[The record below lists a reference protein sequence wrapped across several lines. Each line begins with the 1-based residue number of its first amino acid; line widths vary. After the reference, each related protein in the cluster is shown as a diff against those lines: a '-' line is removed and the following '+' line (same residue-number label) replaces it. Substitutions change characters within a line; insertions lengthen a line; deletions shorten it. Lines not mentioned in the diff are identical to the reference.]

1 MGEKVEAFHRK
12 TNGYRV
18 GKIVAVHK
26 STGLYDVS
34 FDEGGEELDISR
46 DLIRSINADGGR
58 NDEQASPSAYKVG
71 DQVEAN
77 REGKDIWRY
86 AVIAKVHPDSYYDV
100 VYTDRAREN
109 RIPPNY
115 VRGLYASVDQ
125 ISATSNKASVDV
137 FANPSGFDDITVD
150 DVSLGM
156 IVEARYHGGKQYFT
170 GTITRISKR
179 SNTVDILYEDGD
191 AETFLPVEYV
201 RLIPGKSI
209 HSNNSGNSKEADPPR
224 DGPVVQQ
231 EALYPVGTAIEGN
244 FQGKNRWYPAVVTRI
259 RHLDNGECR
268 YAVRYK
274 DGDFE
279 ENVPQ
284 HMLRMPK
291 LRPLNDSGSDGAA
304 ASANA
309 HAASSASTTTATSS
323 STDPAADSPL
333 KNRRVTPSSTPS
345 ESNGRG
351 GDNASSTDASPSR
364 HHHRHHRGH
373 HRSHHKKQDTKPDK
387 NRNDDDDD
395 DDQLGNFGGD
405 DHDDHPGPV
414 LSTKIA
420 GDLHLATSA
429 PGRAKK
435 HRHHHRHHR
444 HHGDEPSVSGSSTAR
459 QDSRSTTP
467 LPAERPVEAE
477 APAQGSRSRTAP
489 SRNDPPPSAGRMV
502 PQELDADEQRPTTAP
517 TAATSKPDKKT
528 TDRGIPLNSVR
539 IEANFQGKGVWF
551 PGRLIKERGNGT
563 VDVLYDDGDKE
574 LGVPVDRIRPINSN
588 RPAVDPVVKP
598 AESTAATDASR
609 LSESQERNG
618 ADKSQGR
625 HHHHRKD
632 KKPSGPGEYAVGD
645 RVMADFRNQGQYY
658 AGTVKRLHS
667 HGLTVDIVY
676 DDGDVEKKVPTDRVQ
691 KMDSF
696 SKPNTAAATAAAL
709 SRSTPAPAAAVAAP
723 PATAKPKP
731 AVVASAAT
739 TTNIG
744 ELDIGALV
752 ETQELDGK
760 RPISGWQPGR
770 ILRLYPSQAAADIKL
785 LQPSPVTGNEML
797 VLHPWANIRFLTQQ
811 AAPVSSHGASG
822 NKASSQR
829 AQPAPAATKT
839 SEPPV
844 VAIFPQ
850 DSSDQQLQQALALN
864 SNDVAALR
872 EFLRRKD
879 AEIDRLR
886 QQVSV
891 LQQPDEAGRRT
902 APVGAGRPG
911 RQLVNAAPTA
921 AAPAVDDSSFTP
933 HAPRTAETG
942 PRPSRAVNGRA
953 ASQAPIAASEGP
965 TEAAAPADASQQPAA
980 IEQLARANE
989 ELKRS
994 VAFLGQK
1001 FTMVVEEL
1009 VRVKNHEEKLAK
1021 HVKKQGELIKRLY
1034 HDRGTSLPAVNHH
1047 NEDF

>member
-12 TNGYRV
+12 TNSYRT

-46 DLIRSINADGGR
+46 DLIRSITSDGNR
-58 NDEQASPSAYKVG
+58 NEEQPSSSAYKVG

-125 ISATSNKASVDV
+125 FSATSNKANLDV
-137 FANPSGFDDITVD
+137 FANPSGSDDITVD
-150 DVSLGM
+150 DVCLGM
-156 IVEARYHGGKQYFT
+156 VVEARYHGGKQYFT

-191 AETFLPVEYV
+191 AETFLPLEYV

-209 HSNNSGNSKEADPPR
+209 RTNNSGNAKEADPPR

-231 EALYPVGTAIEGN
+231 EALYPVGTAVEGN
-244 FQGKNRWYPAVVTRI
+244 FQGKNRWYPAVVTRV
-259 RHLDNGECR
+259 RNLDNGECR

-291 LRPLNDSGSDGAA
+291 LRPLNESREGNDGTA
-304 ASANA
+304 ASSKGN
-309 HAASSASTTTATSS
+309 AASSAATTSATTSN

-351 GDNASSTDASPSR
+351 DNASTTDASPSR
-364 HHHRHHRGH
+364 HHHRHHRHH
-373 HRSHHKKQDTKPDK
+373 HRSHHKKTDSKADK
-387 NRNDDDDD
+387 NRANDDDD

-405 DHDDHPGPV
+405 DHDDHPEPI

-420 GDLHLATSA
+420 GDLHLATST
-429 PGRAKK
+429 PGKAKK

-467 LPAERPVEAE
+467 LPAERPVEVE
-477 APAQGSRSRTAP
+477 APSQGSRSRTAP
-489 SRNDPPPSAGRMV
+489 SRNDSPPSAGRMV
-502 PQELDADEQRPTTAP
+502 PQELESEEQRPTTAP
-517 TAATSKPDKKT
+517 TATASKPDKKAS
-528 TDRGIPLNSVR
+528 DSGIPLNSVR

-574 LGVPVDRIRPINSN
+574 LGVPIDRIRPIHTN
-588 RPAVDPVVKP
+588 RPAVDPVVK
-598 AESTAATDASR
+598 ATESTAPADSSR
-609 LSESQERNG
+609 LSESQERNNG

-625 HHHHRKD
+625 HHHHHRKE
-632 KKPSGPGEYAVGD
+632 KKPSGPGEFAVGD

-658 AGTVKRLHS
+658 PGTVKRLHS
-667 HGLTVDIVY
+667 HGLTVDILY
-676 DDGDVEKKVPTDRVQ
+676 DDGDVEKKVPTERVQ

-696 SKPNTAAATAAAL
+696 SKPTAAASAASKSA
-709 SRSTPAPAAAVAAP
+709 PAPAATAP
-723 PATAKPKP
+723 KAKP
-731 AVVASAAT
+731 AVDAT
-739 TTNIG
+739 TATTTGTTNIG

-752 ETQELDGK
+752 ETQELNGT

-797 VLHPWANIRFLTQQ
+797 VLQPWANIRFLTQQ
-811 AAPVSSHGASG
+811 TAPIASSNGSTSG
-822 NKASSQR
+822 NKTSPQR
-829 AQPAPAATKT
+829 AQPAPAAVKP

-844 VAIFPQ
+844 VATFPQ

-879 AEIDRLR
+879 AEIERLR
-886 QQVSV
+886 QQVTV
-891 LQQPDEAGRRT
+891 LQQSDDTGRRT

-921 AAPAVDDSSFTP
+921 ATPAVDESNFTP
-933 HAPRTAETG
+933 HAPRTAENG

-953 ASQAPIAASEGP
+953 TSQAPIAAGGEP
-965 TEAAAPADASQQPAA
+965 TETAAPVDASA
-980 IEQLARANE
+980 IEQLSRANE

-1034 HDRGTSLPAVNHH
+1034 HDRGTSLPTVNHH
-1047 NEDF
+1047 YEDF